1 MQQEIKNGD
10 ITLDDLAVMVKGGF
24 DAVDHRLGSVEHR
37 LGSVEHRL
45 DKIEDEIVDM
55 KSEMTSMKAVM
66 VTKEYLDDKLADLR
80 GDILTVIRK
89 EDSRLSTLVE
99 ILHTKKVLNEEDV
112 SLLQRLRPL
121 VPIPNA

>member
-89 EDSRLSTLVE
+89 EDSRLSTLVA
-99 ILHTKKVLNEEDV
+99 ILNTKKVLNEEDV